1 MAVNINNTPYSNFA
15 ARGVNDRT
23 RQRET
28 GDRARRVA
36 AGEQK
41 TDVNQPKLSKAAQEL
56 LEKLKG
62 TYGNMDFMVADYAN
76 DEEAQSIL
84 SRGTKEFSVLFST
97 DELEKM
103 AADEDY
109 EKANIDKIQSAV
121 QMSEEINK
129 KYNEDADEDAGKG
142 VITKVGISFNQDG
155 SVSYFAEL
163 ENLSSQQRERIDKM
177 REERA
182 EDKKAAQ
189 KEEDEKRG
197 LRIPV
202 KKTVVKASSQEE
214 LLDKLGKVDW
224 SKVHATGKTE
234 GARFD
239 FSI

>member
-15 ARGVNDRT
+15 TRSVNDRT

-28 GDRARRVA
+28 GNKARGVA
-36 AGEQK
+36 ENRK

-56 LEKLKG
+56 LDRIKAK
-62 TYGNMDFMVADYAN
+62 YGNMDVMVADYAN
-76 DEEAQSIL
+76 DDEAQSIL
-84 SRGTKEFSVLFST
+84 ARGTKEFSALFST

-103 AADEDY
+103 AADKDY
-109 EKANIDKIQSAV
+109 EKANMDKLDSAM
-121 QMSEEINK
+121 QMSEEISK
-129 KYNEDADEDAGKG
+129 KYSENGDDKKG
-142 VITKVGISFNQDG
+142 MITRVGISFNQDG
-155 SVSYFAEL
+155 TVSYFAEL

-182 EDKKAAQ
+182 EEKKEAQ
-189 KEEDEKRG
+189 REEDEKRG

-214 LLDKLGKVDW
+214 LLDKLNEVDW

-239 FSI
+239 LSI